1 MIPILKC
8 HTTSADVLCY
18 QFPQAEVI
26 CRLQQQRPK
35 LHVLLAGHDG
45 TAYGTPREDGRGWAE
60 WARETLPLDPNR
72 THWLGSLQDHEYR
85 QLLAVSDVHL
95 YLTVPFILSWSLLE
109 AMAAGCAI
117 VASSTPPV
125 LEVLEHE
132 RSALRVDFFDQKA
145 HVEALGRSLDE
156 PSLRVEL
163 GHQARQSAAFF
174 GHQRGLQAW
183 TQLLTS
189 S

>member
-1 MIPILKC
+1 
-8 HTTSADVLCY
+8 
-18 QFPQAEVI
+18 
-26 CRLQQQRPK
+26 
-35 LHVLLAGHDG
+35 
-45 TAYGTPREDGRGWAE
+45 
-60 WARETLPLDPNR
+60 
-72 THWLGSLQDHEYR
+72 
-85 QLLAVSDVHL
+85 
-95 YLTVPFILSWSLLE
+95 
-109 AMAAGCAI
+109 MAAGCAI

-132 RSALRVDFFDQKA
+132 RSALLVDFFDETAQ
-145 HVEALGRSLDE
+145 VEALGRLLDE

-163 GHQARQSAAFF
+163 EIRHVSVLLF